1 MKTGLICRRQVPLCQ
16 AASGLFFAIRTDH
29 HSLVTFAV
37 YAVGFCA
44 VSSLGWALAEQTRIR
59 SRLLLAEK
67 PAASEPIH
75 PGEIEPTLNPG
86 VRLHLAPSKHPF
98 NRWVITLIVLTVVSS
113 AVSGYWYVRTAI
125 NADKNVGHAFEELNE
140 IVRSVTASGTADEL
154 GKIATAEELLVRHEA
169 ALQRVFLAENRLAN
183 VRRGDADRDEKQ
195 LHDSLKEYQH
205 EMQILG
211 NLGPLQ
217 SHQKM
222 FGRFAYQR
230 FSGAADRAF
239 AMWDALNETSEA
251 WHKKADIYLATLT
264 LFAIAL
270 YLFGQ
275 SLSLGATSAAFIL
288 VFFSFSLTILG
299 AGRADRTKHSA
310 SNASQFDPARV
321 PRGA

>member
-1 MKTGLICRRQVPLCQ
+1 MGQ
-16 AASGLFFAIRTDH
+16 
-29 HSLVTFAV
+29 
-37 YAVGFCA
+37 
-44 VSSLGWALAEQTRIR
+44 
-59 SRLLLAEK
+59 
-67 PAASEPIH
+67 
-75 PGEIEPTLNPG
+75 
-86 VRLHLAPSKHPF
+86 
-98 NRWVITLIVLTVVSS
+98 
-113 AVSGYWYVRTAI
+113 
-125 NADKNVGHAFEELNE
+125 AFEELNE
-140 IVRSVTASGTADEL
+140 IVSSVTASGTADEL